1 MGGLHQLA
9 IAAMSGAE
17 AVGQAA
23 QQPGVIG
30 QGTEA
35 VKNIFHRY
43 VWLLMWVRGAL
54 RPPAMGFPTPKQ
66 VTCKPGRR
74 TATWLREHR

>member
-1 MGGLHQLA
+1 M
-9 IAAMSGAE
+9 AAMSGAE

-43 VWLLMWVRGAL
+43 VWLLMWARGAR
-54 RPPAMGFPTPKQ
+54 RPLAMGVPTPEQ
-66 VTCKPGRR
+66 GTCKPERR